1 MFYYIRMLF
10 LAAIVLLCT
19 PWLLVLWLMLFICN
33 GIGRLC
39 LPAGK
44 RLPAEYPPPFG
55 VASIVVLNWNG
66 KDLLAQGIPS
76 ILEAVRQDG
85 RPHEVL
91 VVDNGS
97 TDGSVEYLRQSYP
110 DVRILALP
118 ENLGFAEGNNAG
130 VRAALNDVVV
140 LLNNDMIVDRGFLGP
155 LLRGFGPRT
164 FAVSSRIYFQDQA
177 KRREETGKTT
187 AAFRRGWIG
196 YAHSELE
203 EEAFAREYYPAF
215 WAGGGSSAFH
225 RRRFLELGGFRKLY
239 SPAYVE
245 DTDLSYQAWSAGWE
259 VLWAPQSIV
268 YHKHRATSSRL
279 LSPSELEMLITR
291 NQLLFFWINIRD
303 WKFLISHGLYLPWN
317 LYRMMRDH
325 GIVPAKGM
333 IRAIRA
339 LPSAMAEKLRLP
351 YRRMLTDAEV
361 FEPFSKPGLYFW
373 KRKSLNLHTV
383 NPNASKPRLLWLTA
397 YLPHTGRHAGA
408 GRMFQL
414 LKRLSPHYRITLLSF
429 LETDDERAF
438 LPEVQRLCESVI
450 AMRRSRRRRWHIFAY
465 EPFDEFRTPEME
477 RALDRCLE
485 ESDFDLIQLEYTQM
499 ACYADR
505 SRRIPTILTKH
516 EVDFAACSRRARM
529 ESGFAGKARWFYN
542 YLQVLD
548 REVKLTREADAA
560 VCMTDPDARE
570 LKRYCP
576 SVPTHV
582 INTGVD
588 LEYFRPPKL
597 PAEGSRLVFVGA
609 FQHLPNVEAMIY
621 FCREVLPLVRKE
633 TPCAELFIVGSNP
646 APSILGLSEIPGV
659 HVTGFVADIRPFMAL
674 SAVYV
679 VPLRLG
685 VGIRGKIL
693 EAWSMAMAVVS
704 TPVGCAGLRCEHG
717 KNILIADST
726 RELAAQITLSLRN
739 PELRQRLGAEGRR
752 TAEQFYGWERSA
764 GQLDALYRHYL
775 NRPDSLE
782 ISHATAPARRAIA
795 RPAIHTALESRPHA
809 WVE

>member
-1 MFYYIRMLF
+1 MFYDIRRLF
-10 LAAIVLLCT
+10 LAVIALLCT
-19 PWLLVLWLMLFICN
+19 PLMLLLWLTLFFCN
-33 GIGRLC
+33 WIGLFC
-39 LPAGK
+39 LLTRK
-44 RLPAEYPPPFG
+44 RLPAECPPISG
-55 VASIVVLNWNG
+55 IATIVVLNCNG

-76 ILEAVRQDG
+76 ILEAVREDG

-130 VRAALNDVVV
+130 VRAALHDVVV
-140 LLNNDMIVDRGFLGP
+140 LLNNDMIVDRCFLRP
-155 LLRGFGPRT
+155 LLRGFGPGT
-164 FAVSSRIYFQDQA
+164 FAVSSRIFFQDRA

-187 AAFRRGWIG
+187 AAFRRGWID
-196 YAHSELE
+196 YAHRGLDK
-203 EEAFAREYYPAF
+203 EAFAREYYPVF

-225 RRRFLELGGFRKLY
+225 RQRFLELGGFRKLY
-239 SPAYVE
+239 YPAYVE

-268 YHKHRATSSRL
+268 YHKHRATSRRFF
-279 LSPSELEMLITR
+279 SPSELETLVTR
-291 NQLLFFWINIRD
+291 NQLLFLWINIRD
-303 WKFLISHGLYLPWN
+303 WQFLMSHGIYLPWN

-325 GIVPAKGM
+325 GIIAAKGL
-333 IRAIRA
+333 IQAA
-339 LPSAMAEKLRLP
+339 LQFPSAMADKLRLP
-351 YRRMLTDAEV
+351 YRRIRADVEV
-361 FEPFSKPGLYFW
+361 FELLSKPGLYFW
-373 KRKSLNLHTV
+373 KRKSLHSHAV
-383 NPNASKPRLLWLTA
+383 GPNGSKPRILWLTA

-414 LKRLSPHYRITLLSF
+414 LKRLSPDYRITLLSF
-429 LETDDERAF
+429 LETDDETKF
-438 LPEVQRLCESVI
+438 LPEVESLCENVI

-465 EPFDEFRTPEME
+465 EPFDEFRTAEMQ

-505 SRRIPTILTKH
+505 SRGIPTILTKH
-516 EVDFAACSRRARM
+516 EVDFAACARRATK
-529 ESGFAGKARWFYN
+529 EPGAAGKARWFYN

-548 REVKLTREADAA
+548 REVKLTRDLDAA

-576 SVPTHV
+576 SLPTHV

-588 LEYFRPPKL
+588 LDYFKPPEL

-609 FQHLPNVEAMIY
+609 FQHLPNIEAMIY
-621 FCREVLPLVRKE
+621 FCREVLPQVQKE
-633 TPCAELFIVGSNP
+633 TPYSELYIVGSNP
-646 APSILGLSEIPGV
+646 APAILALSTIPGV
-659 HVTGFVADIRPFMAL
+659 HVTGYVPDIRPYMAA
-674 SAVYV
+674 SSVYV

-704 TPVGCAGLRCEHG
+704 TPVGCSGLRCEHG
-717 KNILIADST
+717 QNILIADSA
-726 RELAAQITLSLRN
+726 EGMAAQIGMLLSN
-739 PELRQRLGAEGRR
+739 PELRQRLGAEGRK
-752 TAEQFYGWERSA
+752 TAEQFYGWEKSA

-775 NRPDSLE
+775 NRPDTLE
-782 ISHATAPARRAIA
+782 KSHAPAAQKWANA
-795 RPAIHTALESRPHA
+795 RPGISAALESRPHA
-809 WVE
+809 YVE